1 MKQDKLIDHLDD
13 RFILLHNLTDD
24 YVSGRITV
32 SQYTVGRDLIGLNYP
47 KAINEL
53 YGFAL
58 PWWERWLYRFAGWL
72 TGDGKFWL
80 SYVWGFIAGSF
91 AVWLMSR

>member
-58 PWWERWLYRFAGWL
+58 PWWERWLYRIERTAGRPHS
-72 TGDGKFWL
+72 GRRC
-80 SYVWGFIAGSF
+80 
-91 AVWLMSR
+91 SRCEG